1 MVYAKCKVHLVGV
14 NVWVIASDDGLYAR
28 IHMRD
33 VYLVARTLLC
43 IPPRV
48 AGVGWELSCDVTLAL
63 ASSDVG
69 RAPVSVCEMIPYLT
83 QLLVLFQLLCSTIQN

>member
-1 MVYAKCKVHLVGV
+1 MSQNKSNYIKRTIQTIQPEKYLKYS
-14 NVWVIASDDGLYAR
+14 NVRVIASDDGLYAR

-33 VYLVARTLLC
+33 LYLVARTLLC

-69 RAPVSVCEMIPYLT
+69 PTNSYCIEEL
-83 QLLVLFQLLCSTIQN
+83 